1 MRTAC
6 LVALAWAAAATA
18 ATDPAPATPPA
29 PKTATR
35 GYNCRSREVWSAEKA
50 AWCCEQKQ
58 LGCKTDKVPE
68 AVKDEKRSV
77 GDSDATAPERKR
89 EEKSDDTDAKAL
101 ERREKRTRD
110 TDGKMREARRREA
123 KHGDDSDATA
133 PVRRRRQQR
142 GNDTDARRRVR
153 RGRGREEKH
162 GRDTDA
168 EAPERTREEKRTR
181 DTGKRREAKRG
192 DDSDATNPVRR
203 TRQERGND
211 AEAEAPAWKRGEKDG
226 DDTDADASERTH
238 DTDAR
243 RGSKR
248 GRGTDATLPERRER
262 DNDTDA
268 TVLEWQ
274 REGDRT
280 DVTSSEVRESKHGRD
295 TDAKAPEWKRE
306 RGNDTDAEAPERKRE
321 RTRDTDARRRGS
333 REEEGSFPERRRER
347 GHDTDA
353 RAPAWKREGDDTDV
367 TSSEKNETQ
376 TFDCRTRATWS
387 EEKAAWCCKEV
398 FAGCGQKY
406 IAEQTS
412 RDILKAAEE
421 RRAGHRRRGLRMTI
435 AGDKDEVKTNPRAL
449 LKRVRKMLLKASAFL
464 RKHPSA
470 LVVKRFNASGE
481 DVPIFREWNDKLAKE
496 EALESGDGRQALSLQ
511 AASDIDVSYD
521 IVSQTTAD
529 VDAAVDEVA
538 GSLGAA
544 ATTPREG
551 GEGDADHLEDGDHEG
566 EEDGDGRSVVKRL
579 LFALVGLLGCGAV
592 VGLVVFAVHKR
603 RNKTKKV
610 DETETNPASTVDG
623 VPMKDC
629 ESQLVCNSI

>member
-1 MRTAC
+1 MCTAC
-6 LVALAWAAAATA
+6 LVTLAWAAAATA

-29 PKTATR
+29 PKTETR
-35 GYNCRSREVWSAEKA
+35 GYNCLSREVWSAEKA

-68 AVKDEKRSV
+68 AVKERDEKRSV

-89 EEKSDDTDAKAL
+89 EEKSDDTDAKAP
-101 ERREKRTRD
+101 EKHTRD
-110 TDGKMREARRREA
+110 TDGKRTEA
-123 KHGDDSDATA
+123 KRGSDSDART
-133 PVRRRRQQR
+133 PERK
-142 GNDTDARRRVR
+142 
-153 RGRGREEKH
+153 REE
-162 GRDTDA
+162 GDDTDA
-168 EAPERTREEKRTR
+168 EAPERTREEERTR
-181 DTGKRREAKRG
+181 DTDGKKTREA
-192 DDSDATNPVRR
+192 
-203 TRQERGND
+203 
-211 AEAEAPAWKRGEKDG
+211 
-226 DDTDADASERTH
+226 
-238 DTDAR
+238 
-243 RGSKR
+243 
-248 GRGTDATLPERRER
+248 
-262 DNDTDA
+262 
-268 TVLEWQ
+268 
-274 REGDRT
+274 
-280 DVTSSEVRESKHGRD
+280 KHGRD

-306 RGNDTDAEAPERKRE
+306 RGNDTDAEAPEWKREE
-321 RTRDTDARRRGS
+321 RTRDTDGKRRGEAKRGGDSDATAPERRRQQRGNDTDAEAPEWK
-333 REEEGSFPERRRER
+333 REAKHGRDTDATFPERRER
-347 GHDTDA
+347 GNDTDA
-353 RAPAWKREGDDTDV
+353 RAPAWKREGDNTDV

-566 EEDGDGRSVVKRL
+566 EEDGDGKSVVKRL

-610 DETETNPASTVDG
+610 DETETNPASTIDG
-623 VPMKDC
+623 VPLKDC
-629 ESQLVCNSI
+629 ESQLVCNNI